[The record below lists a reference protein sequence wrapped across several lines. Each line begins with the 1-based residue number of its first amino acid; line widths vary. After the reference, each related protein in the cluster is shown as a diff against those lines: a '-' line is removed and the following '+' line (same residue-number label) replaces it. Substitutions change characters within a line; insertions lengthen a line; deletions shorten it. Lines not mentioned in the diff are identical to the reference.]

1 MNFMLNIKQ
10 ECTMTE
16 LDRII
21 KERADLYK
29 RLSAVRTEKNKVYN
43 ESFHP
48 LCFSDHEGRHTRI
61 SIYSAESK
69 KRIMD
74 ALMLNYDDEIA
85 SLEKKITELEA
96 RVIIT

>member
-1 MNFMLNIKQ
+1 MN
-10 ECTMTE
+10 E

-29 RLSAVRTEKNKVYN
+29 RLDAVHTEKNKVYN

-48 LCFSDHEGRHTRI
+48 LCFSDHENRHTRI
-61 SIYSAESK
+61 SLYSAESK
-69 KRIMD
+69 KRVMD
-74 ALMLNYDDEIA
+74 ALMLNYDDEIE
-85 SLEKKITELEA
+85 SLMRKITELEA